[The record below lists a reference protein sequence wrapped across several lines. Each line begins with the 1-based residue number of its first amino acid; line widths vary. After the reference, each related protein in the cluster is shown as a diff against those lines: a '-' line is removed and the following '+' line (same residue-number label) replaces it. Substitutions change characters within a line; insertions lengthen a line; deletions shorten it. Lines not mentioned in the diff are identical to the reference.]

1 MGQNPSQVG
10 IFFRSTRYY
19 VPFSEK
25 SKRNEGK
32 NTKFLTQILVDW
44 QKKAFFLWLFFVQSL
59 FAGEKTPKDVSVQE
73 LLAQG
78 LSPKLVA
85 QWKAKANQSR
95 ESFFEWKRSLAGND
109 AKLVSKVWKVLH
121 LSYPKAQKSEL
132 QQGKPTQKE
141 FAKVAKGNQNPSQ
154 TSETKVDEVFV
165 GLSTQNLDVRNLP
178 LEEKNHSAVSIGGN
192 QNGNRYVLEK
202 RDEQFLYGIDLN
214 LQSYRITSGSRYKPI
229 PHFYFDKDPN
239 FYSQLDRP
247 GSPLPQP
254 IQSSHFFGTQFP
266 YEGKKGELGGFFA
279 NGFSHHPGIY
289 FSSPNNSY
297 AGVWS
302 PGGQKSSFFVND
314 TIQLDTF
321 GNHRI
326 QSETIFDKKESV
338 GFLYTK
344 SESKDSVYF
353 FDSTV
358 YRDSPLLYGNVANGE
373 IRPEIPQTLGYARG
387 SYKHLFG
394 GEGLSSQEGHRYETG
409 SSVFFPMFASNW
421 GNLLYRYRKYN
432 ETGNY
437 HFEEIGRGV
446 FYEWRKDKT
455 VISLGFESRERGGQW
470 EGKIAIP
477 ISSGQ
482 LIELS
487 ALFREGQLYTRSW
500 FENWTYASDFNINLS
515 DREEIL
521 KLKFVSSFL
530 SLNVSYSK
538 REESPNPILF
548 INFQF
553 LHRMEI

>member
-1 MGQNPSQVG
+1 M
-10 IFFRSTRYY
+10 
-19 VPFSEK
+19 
-25 SKRNEGK
+25 
-32 NTKFLTQILVDW
+32 DW
-44 QKKAFFLWLFFVQSL
+44 QKKTLFLWLFFVQSL

-73 LLAQG
+73 LLTQG

-85 QWKAKANQSR
+85 EWKENLKLSR
-95 ESFFEWKRSLAGND
+95 ESFLDWKRSLKGND
-109 AKLVSKVWKVLH
+109 AKLVSKVWKVFR
-121 LSYPKAQKSEL
+121 LSYPKTPKSEPPPK
-132 QQGKPTQKE
+132 KPTKNE
-141 FAKVAKGNQNPSQ
+141 LARTTKGNLHPNQ
-154 TSETKVDEVFV
+154 TNETPTDGVFV
-165 GLSTQNLDVRNLP
+165 GLGTQNLDVRNLP
-178 LEEKNHSAVSIGGN
+178 IEEKNHSTVCVGGN

-202 RDEQFLYGIDLN
+202 RDEQFLYGVDFTK
-214 LQSYRITSGSRYKPI
+214 QSYRFTSGSRYKPI

-254 IQSSHFFGTQFP
+254 LQSSHFFGIQLP
-266 YEGKKGELGGFFA
+266 YEGKKREFGSFFA
-279 NGFSHHPGIY
+279 NGFSHHPGFY
-289 FSSPNNSY
+289 FNSPNNSY

-302 PGGQKSSFFVND
+302 PGGQKSSLFVND
-314 TIQLDTF
+314 TYQFESF

-326 QSETIFDKKESV
+326 QSESIFDKKETV
-338 GFLYTK
+338 GFLYIK

-353 FDSTV
+353 FDSTI

-373 IRPEIPQTLGYARG
+373 LRPEIPQTLGYARG

-394 GEGLSSQEGHRYETG
+394 GEGLSSLEGHRYETG
-409 SSVFFPMFASNW
+409 SSVFFPLFVSNW
-421 GNLLYRYRKYN
+421 GNLLYRYRKYS
-432 ETGNY
+432 ERGNY
-437 HFEEIGRGV
+437 QFEELGRAV
-446 FYEWRKDKT
+446 IYEWRKEKT
-455 VISLGFESRERGGQW
+455 VISIGFEAREKRGQW

-487 ALFREGQLYTRSW
+487 ALFREGNFYTRSW

-521 KLKFVSSFL
+521 KIKFISSFM

-538 REESPNPILF
+538 KEESPNPILF

-553 LHRMEI
+553 LQRFEI